1 MSNAIE
7 RVIETYIQ
15 AWSEREPLRREKL
28 IEACF
33 AADGR
38 FVTRHRV
45 VHGRAALAADMA
57 RFHTDTR
64 WRSLR
69 RLSVIDVGHTT
80 FRFRGVVE
88 FHDGTMAE
96 SSDAGE
102 VDAQGKISLLIT
114 FDGPLAHLTESAS

>member
-7 RVIETYIQ
+7 QVVETYIQ
-15 AWSEREPLRREKL
+15 AWGERDPQRRERL

-38 FVTRHRV
+38 FVTRRRV
-45 VHGRAALAADMA
+45 VHGRVALAADMA

-64 WRSLR
+64 WRAIR
-69 RLSVIDVGHTT
+69 RLSVIDVGSTT

-88 FHDGTMAE
+88 FHDETLAE
-96 SSDAGE
+96 SSDSGE
-102 VDAQGKISLLIT
+102 VDAHGKISLLIT
-114 FDGPLAHLTESAS
+114 FDGPLADLVERAG